1 MSIDVV
7 LDIRDDAVVV
17 TLTGLAERGALASL
31 AEGLAGVAG
40 GLVLDVDDL
49 WLVDPHAVRSFLH
62 TLTGSSG
69 AGVAFACGRLSCRQ
83 VLRRWGGPDLRVFP
97 TVAEALASLV
107 LEQAEQAEQAES

>member
-1 MSIDVV
+1 M
-7 LDIRDDAVVV
+7 RTA
-17 TLTGLAERGALASL
+17 GQ
-31 AEGLAGVAG
+31 LAGISERPCQVERFEY
-40 GLVLDVDDL
+40 L
-49 WLVDPHAVRSFLH
+49 PVRSFLH